1 MTYIVEYNRYHT
13 YIKKKKKKRLEA
25 SRARL
30 IFQLCSQY
38 YISPSL

>member
-1 MTYIVEYNRYHT
+1 MTYTVEYNRYHT
-13 YIKKKKKKRLEA
+13 YVKKKKRLEP
-25 SRARL
+25 SHARL